1 MSKLQNRDASVWKGI
16 ASGVVAGLAASYVM
30 TQFQSGLKALLA
42 DSKESKSSNEG
53 EAGGRKEPATVKAA
67 EAISEGITDHELT
80 ISEKKVAGPAMHYGM
95 GATSGAIYGIAAE
108 LQPAVTFGA
117 GAPFGAAVWLLADEV
132 AVPSL
137 GLSDPPWKS
146 PISTH
151 VQALAAHFV
160 YGLTTDALRRVVRS
174 AL

>member
-1 MSKLQNRDASVWKGI
+1 MSRAENRDRNVWKGI
-16 ASGVVAGLAASYVM
+16 ASGVVAGLVASYVM
-30 TQFQSGLKALLA
+30 NQFQSGLKALLN
-42 DSKESKSSNEG
+42 DSKETKSSSED
-53 EAGGRKEPATVKAA
+53 EEPATVKAA
-67 EAISEGITDHELT
+67 EVISNGVVDHQLT
-80 ISEKKVAGPAMHYGM
+80 KSEKKVAGPAMHYAM

-108 LQPAVTFGA
+108 LQPTVTVGA
-117 GAPFGAAVWLLADEV
+117 GAPFGAAVWLMADEM

-137 GLSDPPWKS
+137 GLSGPPWES

>member
-1 MSKLQNRDASVWKGI
+1 MSQTENANVWKGL
-16 ASGVVAGLAASYVM
+16 ASGIVAGLVASYVM
-30 TQFQSGLKALLA
+30 NQFQSGLKALLA
-42 DSKESKSSNEG
+42 DSKQAKSSNEG
-53 EAGGRKEPATVKAA
+53 ENSGDKEPATVKAA
-67 EAISEGITDHELT
+67 EAISEGVADHELT
-80 ISEKKVAGPAMHYGM
+80 KSEKKVAGPAMHYAM

-108 LQPAVTFGA
+108 LQSAVTFGA

-137 GLSDPPWKS
+137 HLSGPPWES
-146 PISTH
+146 PVSTH
-151 VQALAAHFV
+151 VQGLAAHFV